1 MKFIDE
7 VMIKVFAGDG
17 GNGIASFRRE
27 KYEPLGGPSGGDGGR
42 GGSVFF
48 EADENLNT
56 LIDYRFKKEHR
67 AQRGEN
73 GRSSDQYGASGQ
85 DLTLKVPVG
94 TVIKDSFSEQIFG
107 DLTNHG
113 DSILVAKGG
122 KGGLG
127 NIHFKSSINRAPRQC
142 TNGEPGEEFEIFL
155 ELKLIADIG
164 LLGLPNAG
172 KSSFIRKVS
181 AARPKVA
188 DYPFTTLQPN
198 LGVVKYNIDKSF
210 VIADVPGLIE
220 GASEGVGLGDKFLKH
235 LTRTKILLHLVDG
248 MSDLNGGDP
257 VNDAKMIIDELKKY
271 DEHLFNKPRW
281 IVLNKIDLN
290 YNAEELISRIRESLA
305 WKDKIFVIS
314 ALSGLGCKELINHI
328 AEHLENLKNE
338 I

>member
-7 VMIKVFAGDG
+7 VIIKVFAGDG

-27 KYEPLGGPSGGDGGR
+27 KYEPMGGPSGGDGGR
-42 GGSVFF
+42 GGSVYFQ
-48 EADENLNT
+48 ADENLNT

-73 GRSSDQYGASGQ
+73 GRSSDQYGASGE
-85 DLTLKVPVG
+85 DLYLKVPVG
-94 TVIKDSFSEQIFG
+94 TVIKDSFSGQIFG
-107 DLTNHG
+107 DLTNHN
-113 DSILVAKGG
+113 DSVLVAKGG

-127 NIHFKSSINRAPRQC
+127 NIHFKSSINRAPRQY

-181 AARPKVA
+181 AATPKVA

-198 LGVVKYNIDKSF
+198 LGVVKFDIDKSF

-220 GASEGVGLGDKFLKH
+220 GASDGIGLGDKFLKH
-235 LTRTKILLHLVDG
+235 LSRTKLLLHLIDG
-248 MSDLNGGDP
+248 MSEISGGNP
-257 VNDAKMIIDELKKY
+257 IKDAEIIIKELEKY
-271 DEHLFNKPRW
+271 DSKLYEKPRW

-290 YNAEELISRIRESLA
+290 YDAEELIKKIKLKFN
-305 WKDKIFVIS
+305 WNDKIFVIS
-314 ALSGLGCKELINHI
+314 AVTGSGCKELVNAI
-328 AEHLENLKNE
+328 AQFLNDLKNG
-338 I
+338 

>member
-7 VMIKVFAGDG
+7 VIIKVFAGDG

-27 KYEPLGGPSGGDGGR
+27 KYEPMGGPSGGDGGR

-48 EADENLNT
+48 QADENLNT

-73 GRSSDQYGASGQ
+73 GRSSDQYGASGE
-85 DLTLKVPVG
+85 DLYLKVPVG
-94 TVIKDSFSEQIFG
+94 TVIKDSFTGQIFG
-107 DLTNHG
+107 DLTNHN
-113 DSILVAKGG
+113 DSVLVAKGG

-142 TNGEPGEEFEIFL
+142 TNGELGEEFEIFL

-181 AARPKVA
+181 AATPKVA

-198 LGVVKYNIDKSF
+198 LGVVKFDIDKSF

-220 GASEGVGLGDKFLKH
+220 GASDGIGLGDKFLKH
-235 LTRTKILLHLVDG
+235 LSRTKLLLHLIDG
-248 MSDLNGGDP
+248 MSEISGGNP
-257 VNDAKMIIDELKKY
+257 IKDAEIIIKELEKY
-271 DEHLFNKPRW
+271 DSKLYEKPRW

-290 YNAEELISRIRESLA
+290 YDAEELIKKIKLKFN
-305 WKDKIFVIS
+305 WNDNIFVIS
-314 ALSGLGCKELINHI
+314 AVTGSGCKELVNAI
-328 AEHLENLKNE
+328 AQFLNDLKNG
-338 I
+338 

>member
-1 MKFIDE
+1 
-7 VMIKVFAGDG
+7 
-17 GNGIASFRRE
+17 
-27 KYEPLGGPSGGDGGR
+27 
-42 GGSVFF
+42 
-48 EADENLNT
+48 
-56 LIDYRFKKEHR
+56 
-67 AQRGEN
+67 
-73 GRSSDQYGASGQ
+73 
-85 DLTLKVPVG
+85 
-94 TVIKDSFSEQIFG
+94 
-107 DLTNHG
+107 
-113 DSILVAKGG
+113 
-122 KGGLG
+122 
-127 NIHFKSSINRAPRQC
+127 
-142 TNGEPGEEFEIFL
+142 
-155 ELKLIADIG
+155 
-164 LLGLPNAG
+164 
-172 KSSFIRKVS
+172 
-181 AARPKVA
+181 
-188 DYPFTTLQPN
+188 
-198 LGVVKYNIDKSF
+198 

-305 WKDKIFVIS
+305 WEDKIFVIS